1 MFGGPNQQD
10 AQEFYSFIL
19 ANLHDETNMRRNV
32 PPPSGGYK
40 EYCSTDGTVVQN
52 AMDAWNTYCQY
63 SDSIIDRYFRGLN
76 ATIIRCVNE
85 DCMLERRTFPPL
97 DTWFLPVAGLKDQ
110 DPIDLVELLDEA
122 HATETIDDSICD
134 RCKKPGREHETLL
147 ARLPDRL
154 SFSLGRF
161 EHTTANKLNN
171 KVRFPIRGLD
181 LTGYMAQP
189 DPAGQATGDR
199 HYAGRMLYDCYAVT
213 VHIGSE
219 ISSGHYISYVQDDQ
233 SKDPSDWWKCDDEHV
248 ERVKIGS
255 GARDG
260 TEAMYRN
267 GSASAYMVYYRRQ
280 GT

>member
-32 PPPSGGYK
+32 PPPSRAYK
-40 EYCSTDGTVVQN
+40 EYKSTDGTVVQN
-52 AMDAWNTYCQY
+52 AMDAWNTYCQNN
-63 SDSIIDRYFRGLN
+63 DSIIDRYFRGLSVN
-76 ATIIRCVNE
+76 IIRCVDKN
-85 DCMLERRTFPPL
+85 CLLEQRTFPPF
-97 DTWFLPVAGLKDQ
+97 DTYLLSVAGLKKQ
-110 DPIDLVELLDEA
+110 DPIDLSQLLNAA
-122 HATETIDDSICD
+122 HATETIDDSTCE

-154 SFSLGRF
+154 AFSLGRF
-161 EHTTANKLNN
+161 EHTSPDKLNN
-171 KVRFPIRGLD
+171 KVRFPIRSLD
-181 LTGYMAQP
+181 LTGFMAQP
-189 DPAGQATGDR
+189 DPAGRATDDR
-199 HYAGRMLYDCYAVT
+199 HFAGRMLYDCYAVT
-213 VHIGSE
+213 VHIGTQ

-233 SKDPSDWWKCDDEHV
+233 SKDPSDWWMCDDEHV

-255 GARDG
+255 GRNDD
-260 TEAMYRN
+260 TNAMYRS